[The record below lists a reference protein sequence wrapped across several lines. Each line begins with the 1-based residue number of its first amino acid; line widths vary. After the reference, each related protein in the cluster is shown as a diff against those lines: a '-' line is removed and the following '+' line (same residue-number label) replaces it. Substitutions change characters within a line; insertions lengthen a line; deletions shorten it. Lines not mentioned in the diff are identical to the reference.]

1 MEMRL
6 SNNKGCGIE
15 REIVEITRI
24 NEDKRVN

>member
-15 REIVEITRI
+15 KEIAEITRI